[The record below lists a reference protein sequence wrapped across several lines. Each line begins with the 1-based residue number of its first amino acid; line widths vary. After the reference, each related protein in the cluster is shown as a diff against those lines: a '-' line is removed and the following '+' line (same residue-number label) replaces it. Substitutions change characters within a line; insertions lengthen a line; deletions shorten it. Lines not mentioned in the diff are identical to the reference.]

1 MSDRELVLRH
11 VVADVHA
18 RRALPAEVRISG
30 GRIAS
35 VRELTGSEALRVVPG
50 ILIPGLVDAHVHI
63 ESSMLPPWEF
73 ARVAVRHGTVATVSD
88 PHEIANVLGAD
99 GIRFMLDDAA
109 GSPFTFWFGVPS
121 CVPATALETAGAALD
136 ADAVAALLDDPRLP
150 YLSEM
155 MNWPGVLARDPEV
168 MAKIAAARARGKR
181 VDGHAPGLLGAD
193 IAHYAAAGIETDH
206 ECRTAEEGR
215 ARIAAGM
222 MLAIRE
228 GSAARN
234 MDALLP
240 VLREH
245 PDRCMWCTDDA
256 HPDTLLAGH
265 INRLMARAVAAGI
278 DPFDALRAGTL
289 NTVTHYRM
297 PCGLLRVGDRADMAL
312 VDDLRSFR
320 VRRTWIAGSMVA
332 EEGVSRLPG
341 RASATPNRFRACRVS
356 ADDLAL
362 RTGPGAGS
370 TVRAHVIAVE
380 DGQLVTGHAM
390 EAVTVSGSAV
400 AGGAAAGGAAAGDVA
415 GGGAAVHVA
424 DADRVVEPDPS
435 RDLLL
440 LAVVNRYTDAPP
452 ALALVRG
459 IGLTRGA
466 IASSVAHDSHNVVAV
481 GASRAELAEAINA
494 VCAARGGL
502 ALTASGTHVLELPI
516 AGLMSDRPAEDVAAT
531 YARLTDGARALGSPL
546 HAPFMTLAFLALI
559 VIPAL
564 KLSDRG
570 LVDATAMRFVPPLE

>member
-1 MSDRELVLRH
+1 MRARSTTADSGVTVLRH
-11 VVADVHA
+11 AVADVHA
-18 RRALPAEVRISG
+18 RRTMLAEVRVRD
-30 GRIAS
+30 GRIES
-35 VRELTGSEALRVVPG
+35 IRELAGADVARIEPG
-50 ILIPGLVDAHVHI
+50 VLIPGLVDAHVHI

-88 PHEIANVLGAD
+88 PHEIANVLGVD

-136 ADAVAALLDDPRLP
+136 ADAVARLLDDPRLP
-150 YLSEM
+150 YLSEV
-155 MNWPGVLARDPEV
+155 MNWPGVLARDPQV
-168 MAKIAAARARGKR
+168 MAKIAAAQARGKR
-181 VDGHAPGLLGAD
+181 VDGHAPGLIGDD
-193 IAHYAAAGIETDH
+193 ISRYASAGIDTDH
-206 ECRTAEEGR
+206 ECRTADEGR

-256 HPDTLLAGH
+256 HPDTLIAGH
-265 INRLMARAVAAGI
+265 IDRLMARAVLAGI
-278 DPFDALRAGTL
+278 DPFDALRAGTV
-289 NTVTHYRM
+289 NTVTHYGM
-297 PCGLLRVGDRADMAL
+297 PCGLLRAGDRADMAL
-312 VDDLRSFR
+312 VEDLRDFR
-320 VRRTWIAGSMVA
+320 VRRTWIAGTVVA
-332 EEGVSRLPG
+332 EDGISRLPR
-341 RASATPNRFRACRVS
+341 RASATPNRFRSCRVRS
-356 ADDLAL
+356 EDLAL
-362 RTGPGAGS
+362 RLVAEASAT
-370 TVRAHVIAVE
+370 AHVITVE
-380 DGQLVTGHAM
+380 DGQLVTGHAT
-390 EAVTVSGSAV
+390 EAVAV
-400 AGGAAAGGAAAGDVA
+400 RNGC
-415 GGGAAVHVA
+415 
-424 DADRVVEPDPS
+424 VEPDPA

-440 LAVVNRYTDAPP
+440 LAVVNRYIDEPP

-459 IGLTRGA
+459 VGLRRGA

-481 GASRAELAEAINA
+481 GASRGELADAINA

-502 ALTASGTHVLELPI
+502 ALTGSGTHVLELPI
-516 AGLMSDRPAEDVAAT
+516 AGLMSDRPAEEVAAT
-531 YARLTDGARALGSPL
+531 YARLTEGARALGSPL

-570 LVDATAMRFVPPLE
+570 LVDALSMSFIPPVE